1 MDLEDDDRLEDCFLG
16 EAPLMAASKKSR
28 SFRLRNIILCV
39 GVLRVVKCRCVLVI
53 RSEGI
58 PLSVQASARI
68 LEAKR

>member
-1 MDLEDDDRLEDCFLG
+1 MDVEDDDRLEDCFLG

-28 SFRLRNIILCV
+28 SFRLRNIRLCV
-39 GVLRVVKCRCVLVI
+39 GVLRVVKCRCVI

-58 PLSVQASARI
+58 PLCVQASARI